1 MNYNIKNKINYYSLN
16 NRSPFKISF
25 IILIIYNQEF
35 KTFFLN
41 ISNNYKEKRILN
53 KTKKII
59 IKKST
64 KTQLNN
70 LERRKK

>member
-53 KTKKII
+53 QTKKKILL
-59 IKKST
+59 KKVQ
-64 KTQLNN
+64 KRN
-70 LERRKK
+70 